1 MVTTDKPPK
10 PPSNTLRYE
19 AHPLA
24 AVFTPKTVAVIGAS
38 EKPRTIGR
46 SVLSNLIG
54 TPFGGTVFPVN
65 LRHSSILGIRAYR
78 SVADVPEPIDLAV
91 IVTPAATTPGLVREC
106 AQAGV
111 KAAIV
116 TAPGFRERGAEGAR
130 LEAELVRE
138 ARAGRLRLIGPN
150 CLGVMSP
157 VTGLNATFAASMA
170 RIPLSASSAA

>member
-54 TPFGGTVFPVN
+54 TPFGGTHN
-65 LRHSSILGIRAYR
+65 
-78 SVADVPEPIDLAV
+78 EW
-91 IVTPAATTPGLVREC
+91 
-106 AQAGV
+106 
-111 KAAIV
+111 K
-116 TAPGFRERGAEGAR
+116 
-130 LEAELVRE
+130 
-138 ARAGRLRLIGPN
+138 LRLN
-150 CLGVMSP
+150 D
-157 VTGLNATFAASMA
+157 TTAHATL
-170 RIPLSASSAA
+170 INLK